1 MQVIHEITEL
11 LCNESHLLWW
21 WAFTKF
27 CHETHVLLVHLVPS
41 CRWTTAPLLL
51 PIPCASCL
59 AVPCCMAHTPASPA
73 HHVVRHVGLVLAL
86 PCLVVRGAAVGALG
100 HPVLPQ
106 GPIQQGELPQLHLP
120 QLVTALGNLD
130 PLLDHFPG
138 RRLVGNEEEANKID
152 LILLTALLTESASG
166 AVT

>member
-1 MQVIHEITEL
+1 M
-11 LCNESHLLWW
+11 
-21 WAFTKF
+21 
-27 CHETHVLLVHLVPS
+27 
-41 CRWTTAPLLL
+41 
-51 PIPCASCL
+51 
-59 AVPCCMAHTPASPA
+59 
-73 HHVVRHVGLVLAL
+73 
-86 PCLVVRGAAVGALG
+86 VRGPAVGALG